1 MSWDRI
7 ERLLGQENLQRLTQA
22 RVVVAGLGSG
32 GGYVA
37 LSLAMSGV
45 GNFVLVDNDVLEE
58 TNIVRHVADRRYL
71 GWNKAQAVADLI
83 RQRNPN
89 AKIEVREGHIEDHLD
104 VLDNADLLIGA
115 VDGEQT
121 KYSLNQACLPRN
133 LTAIYAGVYERGEGG
148 DVVVIRPY
156 HGPCY
161 ACWAAELREGLFQ
174 PTASEDLDYGM
185 VGPDGTLEAEPG
197 LWLHVAKVASI
208 QTDFAINELLAGSP
222 ERPPYP
228 ANTIIL
234 ANATMEILDGEVSPP
249 HSSLWVNIA
258 RDPHC
263 LVCGDEVR
271 AAQDTAQMA
280 AGEQAGEQVEQ
291 SAAGLSL
298 DDLAGD
304 SGISIESQKG

>member
-1 MSWDRI
+1 MSWDRV
-7 ERLLGQENLQRLTQA
+7 ERLLGQANLQRLGQS

-45 GNFVLVDNDVLEE
+45 GNFVLVDDDVLEE

-83 RQRNPN
+83 RQRNVN
-89 AKIEVREGHIEDHLD
+89 AQVEVREGRIEDHLD
-104 VLDNADLLIGA
+104 ALDKADLLIGA

-121 KYSLNQACLPRN
+121 KYSLNQACLARN

-156 HGPCY
+156 NGPCY

-174 PTASEDLDYGM
+174 PTASENLDYGM
-185 VGPDGTLEAEPG
+185 VGPQGTLEAEPG

-228 ANTIIL
+228 ANTLII
-234 ANATMEILDGEVSPP
+234 ANAAMEILDGEISPP

-263 LVCGDEVR
+263 LVCGDEV
-271 AAQDTAQMA
+271 
-280 AGEQAGEQVEQ
+280 
-291 SAAGLSL
+291 SAAKNASQLTETEPAASDFSL
-298 DDLAGD
+298 DDLAEN
-304 SGISIESQKG
+304 SGISIDSQKN